1 MNMQLSFDDVASALS
16 LDYECVF
23 FVDAE
28 TNNYVMF
35 DFRGKHTKMDLED
48 THDFWAD
55 SMVNAEAVVYPEDKE
70 SFLAFVN
77 KEALLK
83 SIQEG
88 GNRVFKY
95 RLLVEGG
102 PVWYQ
107 MKVVLTQSQGR
118 KFFIVGVNN
127 IDKHEREQIEL
138 KDKAS
143 KSETYSQI
151 AIALAS
157 RFDALYMVDLKTDH
171 FVQYQSQRVFS
182 ELEIAQEGDDFFQ
195 VLIGDARKV
204 IYKEDF
210 ALVTE
215 SFKREVLLKELEDY
229 GAFTLT
235 YRLNSPKGP
244 VYVKLVAAHTDKD
257 HLAISVTNVDAQVR
271 REQKLRAKILKNEI
285 YGQIVMALAERYDAL
300 YMVDLETNH
309 FAQYKAE
316 RMYSELN
323 VAAEGEDF
331 FNQLQKDIMQVIYA
345 EDIPLLQASMGRETL
360 LKELDDNGLFSLTY
374 RLNSPTGPQYVNLVA
389 VYSGKKHIV
398 ISVTNVDAQ
407 VRREQKIREEAA
419 IAYQKARRDD
429 LTGIK
434 NKNAYGEF
442 ERKLNEQIASGE
454 VEEFGIAICDVNGL
468 KTVNDT
474 QGHKAGDDYIRTA
487 SKLVCDTFKHSP
499 VFRVGGDEFV
509 VILKGSD
516 FEAREELEKQF
527 MEIAKRNAEDHK
539 VVVACG
545 IAVFDKMHD
554 KNVSAV
560 FERADALMYKNK
572 MSLKGGRDEILN
584 MIIRTIGART
594 TI

>member
-127 IDKHEREQIEL
+127 IDKHEREQLEL
-138 KDKAS
+138 REKAS

-204 IYKEDF
+204 IYKDDF
-210 ALVTE
+210 ELVTE
-215 SFKREVLLKELEDY
+215 SFQRDVLLKELDDY

-235 YRLNSPKGP
+235 YRLNSAKGP

-474 QGHKAGDDYIRTA
+474 QGHKAGDDYIRSA

>member
-1 MNMQLSFDDVASALS
+1 MQLSFDDVASALS